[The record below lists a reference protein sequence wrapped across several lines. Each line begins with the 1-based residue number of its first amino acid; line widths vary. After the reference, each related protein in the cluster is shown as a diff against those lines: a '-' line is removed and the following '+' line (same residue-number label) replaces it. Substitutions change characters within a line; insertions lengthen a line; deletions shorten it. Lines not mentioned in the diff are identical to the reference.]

1 MCMVKLIRKQV
12 TLRDKNHR
20 PREIMSA
27 KWSPTT
33 SSLAIVD
40 EYNIYYIPT
49 VTKPNKVIQMTFNG
63 SKDFYN
69 GIPDWIYAGKN
80 EYICSDYI

>member
-1 MCMVKLIRKQV
+1 MF
-12 TLRDKNHR
+12 
-20 PREIMSA
+20 A
-27 KWSPTT
+27 KWSPTS
-33 SSLAIVD
+33 SSLAIVAD
-40 EYNIYYIPT
+40 YNIYYIPT

-80 EYICSDYI
+80 EYICSNYR